1 MCYIFYCNTYP
12 LLACDILK
20 FNMFDML
27 AAASA
32 MAGVVYVTTEHNRL
46 YTCNLTTPSALNVF
60 FFFSNAQ
67 MVSHHFSE
75 MPPVECNEAVNMN

>member
-60 FFFSNAQ
+60 FFFFECADGFAPFLRNA
-67 MVSHHFSE
+67 
-75 MPPVECNEAVNMN
+75 AR